1 MGGWTGGTSVRRSAR
16 RLVGRFNCGTQGAG
30 RAARPPGEYWQS
42 SIRCSTSLGAACL
55 LHEEWQSSFTAA
67 GARNAP
73 SWARNEAQQSSFGLD
88 AARRRWFGPGM
99 RLSNPQSAR
108 RAVAALHA
116 AARQPPRFTPPRV
129 SRHPWPPRAHAARKQ
144 AATTR
149 SGARSS
155 PRSTPVGV
163 RSRRQ
168 RYRCR
173 PRERPSSVAPH
184 AARAQANAGIYRASR
199 PARAPGSDRS
209 LRCRATR

>member
-1 MGGWTGGTSVRRSAR
+1 MRVDVSLGRFVRRMGGWTGGTSVRRSAR

-108 RAVAALHA
+108 RAVAA
-116 AARQPPRFTPPRV
+116 RPTPPR
-129 SRHPWPPRAHAARKQ
+129 
-144 AATTR
+144 
-149 SGARSS
+149 
-155 PRSTPVGV
+155 
-163 RSRRQ
+163 
-168 RYRCR
+168 
-173 PRERPSSVAPH
+173 
-184 AARAQANAGIYRASR
+184 ASR
-199 PARAPGSDRS
+199 
-209 LRCRATR
+209 RATRRRAPAATLGRRAPTPRASKRPRPDPAPARRPVAHLLASGLAVSDIVVARGNVRAQ